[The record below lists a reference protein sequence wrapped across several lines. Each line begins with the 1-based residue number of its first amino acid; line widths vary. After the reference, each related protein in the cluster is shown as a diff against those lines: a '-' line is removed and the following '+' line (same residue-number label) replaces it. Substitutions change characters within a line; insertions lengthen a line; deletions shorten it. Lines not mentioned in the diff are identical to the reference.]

1 MTGRRCCGELD
12 LRIDQDDRIA
22 LLGRNGEGKS
32 TLSKLLAGKL
42 DADAAGA

>member
-1 MTGRRCCGELD
+1 MT

-32 TLSKLLAGKL
+32 TLSKLLATNCNPL
-42 DADAAGA
+42 PVN